1 MRAYEITAG
10 SSGIE
15 GIRPTTRPDPTPG
28 PHDILVRMRATSLNY
43 RDLMIAAG
51 KYMGGVATQN
61 TIALSDGA
69 GEVTAVGNQVT
80 RFTVGDRVMGT
91 FFRDWVSGK
100 IPTGPRAAL
109 GAQPTD
115 GVLSEWATFHERDAV
130 KVPDALSFEAA
141 ATLPCAAVTAWH
153 ALMSVGQLQAGQT
166 VLALGT
172 GGVSIFALQIAR
184 MAGARVIITSS
195 SDAKLERARALG
207 ATDTINYRSTP
218 DWEQEVLKRT
228 QGRGADIVVEVGGAG
243 TLGKSLHAVAPGGK
257 VMIIGVLTGRVGD
270 ANPYAILSKYASL
283 HGIFVGSRTM
293 FEELNKALEINHI
306 TPVVDRVFSFD
317 ETHDALNYMQRG
329 DHFGKVVIRL

>member
-10 SSGIE
+10 SHGIE

-51 KYMGGVATQN
+51 QYMGGVATQN

-69 GEVTAVGNQVT
+69 GEVTAVGSQVT
-80 RFTVGDRVMGT
+80 RFAAGDRVMGT
-91 FFRDWVSGK
+91 FFRDWVSGT

-115 GVLSEWATFHERDAV
+115 GVLSEWSTFHERDAV
-130 KVPDALSFEAA
+130 KVPDTLSFEAA

-195 SDAKLERARALG
+195 SDSKLERARALG
-207 ATDTINYRSTP
+207 ASDTINYRSTP

-243 TLGKSLHAVAPGGK
+243 TLGKSLQAVAPGGK

-293 FEELNKALEINHI
+293 FEDLNKALEINRI

-317 ETHDALNYMQRG
+317 ETHEALKYMQRG